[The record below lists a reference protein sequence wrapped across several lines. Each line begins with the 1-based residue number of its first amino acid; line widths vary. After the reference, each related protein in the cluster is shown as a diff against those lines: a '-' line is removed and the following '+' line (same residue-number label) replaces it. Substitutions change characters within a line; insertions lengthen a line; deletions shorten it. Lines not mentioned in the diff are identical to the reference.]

1 MTRKKGRTMTEISSR
16 SFEKYVRNYTPE
28 ENRRRRKLNIRL
40 FFLLLMVTLMLILP
54 DEQGKIC
61 YN

>member
-1 MTRKKGRTMTEISSR
+1 MTEISSR

-28 ENRRRRKLNIRL
+28 AKAKAQKIKYQVI
-40 FFLLLMVTLMLILP
+40 FLLLMVTLMLILP